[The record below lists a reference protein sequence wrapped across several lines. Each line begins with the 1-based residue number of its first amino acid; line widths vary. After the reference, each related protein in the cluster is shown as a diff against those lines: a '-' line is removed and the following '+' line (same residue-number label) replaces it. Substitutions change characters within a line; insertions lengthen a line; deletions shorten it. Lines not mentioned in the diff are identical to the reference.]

1 MIETAK
7 IQIVEDEALI
17 ALNMKTRIEGYQG
30 FTVTS
35 MAASGLEAIDAAVR
49 DRPDIVLM
57 DIVLRGEMDGIEAA
71 KQIKE
76 RLGVPVIYLTAYSD
90 DKILQRA
97 ELTEPFG
104 YLLKPCN
111 FREMMVT
118 IKMALYKHKM
128 DEWRAK
134 AEEAERTRQ
143 EEKLLLEQ
151 AKLSA
156 MGEMLRAISHNW
168 RQPLNTLGLIVQDIE
183 DAHKFGEINGEYV
196 SEFVN
201 NAMAE
206 INAMSETVTGYRN
219 LFKPDK
225 EKKPFEAIAAAGEVI
240 AFLHGQLRSLSIE
253 ASISHAGS
261 HTDKDAIYITGYL
274 NEFRQVMLNLM
285 FNSMDA
291 IVERRKALS
300 ALGDTQQS
308 IHIGHITIE
317 LTSHESMAT
326 LKITD
331 DGGGVP
337 QTLATRIFEPYFTTR
352 EQGKG
357 VGVGLYVSKVLV
369 ETQMGGRLYFENVA
383 QGAAFYVTLP
393 ETPA

>member
-1 MIETAK
+1 MDNIK

-17 ALNMKTRIEGYQG
+17 ALNMKGKIEGYQG

-35 MAASGLEAIDAAVR
+35 MAASGEDAIVAAER

-57 DIVLRGEMDGIEAA
+57 DIVLRGNMDGIEAA
-71 KQIKE
+71 KEIKD
-76 RLGVPVIYLTAYSD
+76 RFGIPVIYLTAYSD
-90 DKILQRA
+90 DKIIEKA
-97 ELTEPFG
+97 ELTEPLG

-111 FREMMVT
+111 CREMIVT
-118 IKMALYKHKM
+118 IKMAMYKHKM
-128 DEWRAK
+128 DEYRKK
-134 AEEAERTRQ
+134 AEDAERLRQ
-143 EEKLLLEQ
+143 EEKLLIEQ

-156 MGEMLRAISHNW
+156 MGEMLRSISHNW

-183 DAHKFGEINGEYV
+183 DAYKFGEINTDYLAD
-196 SEFVN
+196 FVK
-201 NAMAE
+201 NAMTE
-206 INAMSETVTGYRN
+206 INSMSETVSGYRN

-225 EKKPFEAIAAAGEVI
+225 EKRQFEVI
-240 AFLHGQLRSLSIE
+240 GAVNGVLDFLHGQIRSLSV
-253 ASISHAGS
+253 
-261 HTDKDAIYITGYL
+261 DAKVIHSGIDALYVTGYL
-274 NEFRQVMLNLM
+274 NEFRQVILNLM

-300 ALGDTQQS
+300 HAA
-308 IHIGHITIE
+308 IGSITIDIARR
-317 LTSHESMAT
+317 ESMVM

-337 QTLATRIFEPYFTTR
+337 ESLAGRIFEPYFTTR

-369 ETQMGGRLYFENVA
+369 ENQMGGRLYFENVEN
-383 QGAAFYVTLP
+383 GATFYVMFP
-393 ETPA
+393 ETAV